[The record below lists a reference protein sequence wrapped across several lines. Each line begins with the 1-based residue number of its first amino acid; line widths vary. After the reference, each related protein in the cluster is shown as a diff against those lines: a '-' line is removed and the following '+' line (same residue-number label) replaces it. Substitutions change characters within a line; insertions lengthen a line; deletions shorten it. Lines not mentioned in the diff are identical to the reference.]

1 MVTGAFF
8 RLTVLFALIT
18 GTAAGILSL
27 LTWEIF
33 RQSPFGRA
41 IFLLSGVLS
50 AFTIYHVVLVILE
63 TDTIL
68 AQVLKSVVFT
78 GVAVFVWVMVRYQRQ
93 LQPPAA
99 AQD

>member
-50 AFTIYHVVLVILE
+50 AFTIYHVVLVIWEMNTVL
-63 TDTIL
+63 D
-68 AQVLKSVVFT
+68 QVLKSVVFT
-78 GVAVFVWVMVRYQRQ
+78 GVAVFVWVMVRYQRR
-93 LQPPAA
+93 LRPHTGAR
-99 AQD
+99 D